1 MIKEKLS
8 FSKIFFWVGIIS
20 LLLIYIIL
28 WAQMITSPAQ
38 RTGTDFISFYTA
50 GRVAQ
55 EQGIHSVY
63 NIAYQLSVQ
72 ESLLGFPI
80 ANNQPLLYN
89 HIPFLIPLLAPIM
102 LDSYTASFFLWLF
115 IQIMLYGLSFYT
127 LSQLFPKIWLK
138 ETRLKLVTS
147 ALLFFPLFT
156 SLIIGQDTPL
166 LFLGVSLFVYGIFNK
181 NDFLAGAG
189 LAITTVRPHL
199 TLVLALPLFFKNRRV
214 FSYFLGISTFLALFS
229 IGILGFDGT
238 KEFINILTISG
249 EGTWYG
255 MKEASMFNLG
265 GLLMRVFPFLS
276 LAIIHVITWI
286 TYVLS
291 IVTMSIYWKNTT
303 DKHSP
308 ALSFSIILSLF
319 FAPHLHYH
327 DLALLIIPFFLVLI
341 AGKLPVSQK
350 DIHLVPLAI
359 SLVLI
364 FTQPIPLFYYS
375 LPYLLMISLI
385 IFTQKE
391 SKTYKNTDLS
401 PNA

>member
-1 MIKEKLS
+1 
-8 FSKIFFWVGIIS
+8 
-20 LLLIYIIL
+20 
-28 WAQMITSPAQ
+28 
-38 RTGTDFISFYTA
+38 
-50 GRVAQ
+50 
-55 EQGIHSVY
+55 
-63 NIAYQLSVQ
+63 
-72 ESLLGFPI
+72 
-80 ANNQPLLYN
+80 
-89 HIPFLIPLLAPIM
+89 
-102 LDSYTASFFLWLF
+102 
-115 IQIMLYGLSFYT
+115 
-127 LSQLFPKIWLK
+127 
-138 ETRLKLVTS
+138 
-147 ALLFFPLFT
+147 
-156 SLIIGQDTPL
+156 
-166 LFLGVSLFVYGIFNK
+166 
-181 NDFLAGAG
+181 
-189 LAITTVRPHL
+189 
-199 TLVLALPLFFKNRRV
+199 
-214 FSYFLGISTFLALFS
+214 
-229 IGILGFDGT
+229 
-238 KEFINILTISG
+238 
-249 EGTWYG
+249 

-327 DLALLIIPFFLVLI
+327 DLALLIIPIFLVLI

-391 SKTYKNTDLS
+391 SKTHKNTDLS